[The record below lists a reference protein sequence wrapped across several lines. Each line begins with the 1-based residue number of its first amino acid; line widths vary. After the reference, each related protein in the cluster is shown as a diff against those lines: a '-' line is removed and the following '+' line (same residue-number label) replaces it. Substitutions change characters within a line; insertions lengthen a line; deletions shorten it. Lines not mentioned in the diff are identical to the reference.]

1 MGLLLLLNKQQLYDV
16 IDDEE
21 FRDDQNFLKRTKIS
35 AALTRSELVFVA
47 KKLEEGCVLRM
58 FWM

>member
-1 MGLLLLLNKQQLYDV
+1 M

-21 FRDDQNFLKRTKIS
+21 FRDDQNFLKGTKIS
-35 AALTRSELVFVA
+35 SAIAQCELAFMA